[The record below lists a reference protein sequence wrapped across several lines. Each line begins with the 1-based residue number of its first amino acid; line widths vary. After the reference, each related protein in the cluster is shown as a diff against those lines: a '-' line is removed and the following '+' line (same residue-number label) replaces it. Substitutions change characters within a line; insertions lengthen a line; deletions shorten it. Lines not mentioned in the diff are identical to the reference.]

1 MPFSISAFIR
11 VNRVYFIWAAFMALL
26 YLFRDMFGLVFITF
40 IMCFIASSITHN
52 LRRKYHWSRRSIV
65 IGIYILFLVGVA
77 AFLTLI
83 PTRILSETI
92 NFTEQLPNSMNTFK
106 SWVITLTDIN
116 EMIAPLIAQIK
127 NVLLPETAVVS
138 AWNIVRGVLEKGLHY
153 FGWFF
158 LAMLFSFLIM
168 FDLPHLS
175 KGVRHLR
182 FTRLSEAYHETADSI
197 ILFAKVVGENF
208 RAQLIIPAI
217 NTVLTA
223 ICLHILG
230 INAVALL

>member
-92 NFTEQLPNSMNTFK
+92 NFTEQLPNSMNTLK
-106 SWVITLTDIN
+106 SWVNTHTENN

-158 LAMLFSFLIM
+158 LASCSAF
-168 FDLPHLS
+168 
-175 KGVRHLR
+175 
-182 FTRLSEAYHETADSI
+182 
-197 ILFAKVVGENF
+197 
-208 RAQLIIPAI
+208 
-217 NTVLTA
+217 
-223 ICLHILG
+223 
-230 INAVALL
+230 

>member
-92 NFTEQLPNSMNTFK
+92 NFTEQLPNSMNTLK
-106 SWVITLTDIN
+106 SWVNTHTENN

-168 FDLPHLS
+168 LTCRIFPKACATCVLPGCP
-175 KGVRHLR
+175 KPITKR
-182 FTRLSEAYHETADSI
+182 
-197 ILFAKVVGENF
+197 
-208 RAQLIIPAI
+208 P
-217 NTVLTA
+217 TVLFFLPKSSEKTS
-223 ICLHILG
+223 
-230 INAVALL
+230 VPSLLSRR

>member
-92 NFTEQLPNSMNTFK
+92 NFTEQLPNSMNT
-106 SWVITLTDIN
+106 LN
-116 EMIAPLIAQIK
+116 H
-127 NVLLPETAVVS
+127 
-138 AWNIVRGVLEKGLHY
+138 G
-153 FGWFF
+153 
-158 LAMLFSFLIM
+158 
-168 FDLPHLS
+168 
-175 KGVRHLR
+175 
-182 FTRLSEAYHETADSI
+182 
-197 ILFAKVVGENF
+197 
-208 RAQLIIPAI
+208 
-217 NTVLTA
+217 
-223 ICLHILG
+223 
-230 INAVALL
+230 